1 MGGGSNSPAPTIP
14 NNCHSMARF
23 GRIKVKYST
32 VRFCTE
38 RKRDWRDETCML
50 AHGHNGK
57 HNNGR
62 ERWESDPDLDL
73 LPAIQTA

>member
-1 MGGGSNSPAPTIP
+1 M
-14 NNCHSMARF
+14 
-23 GRIKVKYST
+23 IKVKMKT

-38 RKRDWRDETCML
+38 RKRDWRDATCIL

-62 ERWESDPDLDL
+62 EEWQSDPDLELTD
-73 LPAIQTA
+73 

>member
-1 MGGGSNSPAPTIP
+1 MKA
-14 NNCHSMARF
+14 
-23 GRIKVKYST
+23 KT

-38 RKRDWRDETCML
+38 QKRNWRDATCIL

-73 LPAIQTA
+73 QTA